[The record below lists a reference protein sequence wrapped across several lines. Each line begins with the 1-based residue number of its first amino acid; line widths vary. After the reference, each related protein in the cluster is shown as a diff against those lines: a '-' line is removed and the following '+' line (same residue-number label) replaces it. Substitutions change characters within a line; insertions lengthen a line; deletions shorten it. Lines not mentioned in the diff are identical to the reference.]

1 MPRPHGSYLIP
12 HILYFMFRISN
23 IQPSLVGKCFLP
35 EINIRQYGI
44 SGKQPVNGCPRA
56 TH

>member
-12 HILYFMFRISN
+12 HILYFMFCISH

-44 SGKQPVNGCPRA
+44 SGKQPVNG
-56 TH
+56 